1 MYICVYTYI
10 DTDTVTDTGLYTYTL
25 AHTLKLKFAKILAA
39 VPPLFLYTVFCFPRA
54 LRYVFCV

>member
-10 DTDTVTDTGLYTYTL
+10 DTDTVTDTDLYTYTL

-54 LRYVFCV
+54 LR

>member
-10 DTDTVTDTGLYTYTL
+10 DTDTVTDTDLYTYTL

-39 VPPLFLYTVFCFPRA
+39 VPPLFLYTVFFIPRA
-54 LRYVFCV
+54 LR